1 MKPIHK
7 FTSLVACAAAAL
19 ALSTPVLAAEKAAA
33 KKEAAGKEA
42 AATSAPEYTDEQKAA
57 LKALDNELARF
68 DKMLEKDDDLQHKA
82 TVKAFLDAFKDR
94 RDAMN
99 KVPFDQGKYDEIRFD
114 INVEYQRLAMWLADP
129 ITPPVPPKGQGIGD
143 IPVYGLHPSP
153 SNKADVTAALAAVDH
168 EIARLEKTGNTRIQS
183 IKTRRAELN
192 KEFTKARWD
201 ALIADMRG
209 DTQR

>member
-1 MKPIHK
+1 MKPTHK
-7 FTSLVACAAAAL
+7 FSFPLLCLLPAAILGFALPMSAQPAPAPAAAA
-19 ALSTPVLAAEKAAA
+19 A
-33 KKEAAGKEA
+33 
-42 AATSAPEYTDEQKAA
+42 APEYTDEQKTA

-68 DKMLEKDDDLQHKA
+68 DAMLEKDTDLQHKA

-129 ITPPVPPKGQGIGD
+129 ITPPVAPKAAGISEVA
-143 IPVYGLHPSP
+143 VYKLNPSP
-153 SNKADVTAALAAVDH
+153 ANKADVKAALDAVDR
-168 EIARLEKTGNTRIQS
+168 EIARLESHASSAADKTKVQG
-183 IKTRRAELN
+183 IKTRRAELG

-201 ALIADMRG
+201 GLIAEMKR
-209 DTQR
+209 

>member
-7 FTSLVACAAAAL
+7 FSSFIVCAAAMVL
-19 ALSTPVLAAEKAAA
+19 ATPIFAAEKPAAEKAAA
-33 KKEAAGKEA
+33 A
-42 AATSAPEYTDEQKAA
+42 APEYTDEQKAA
-57 LKALDNELARF
+57 LKALDNELVRF
-68 DKMLEKDDDLQHKA
+68 DKLLEKDDDLQHKA

-129 ITPPVPPKGQGIGD
+129 ITPPIPPKGTGINE

-153 SNKADVTAALAAVDH
+153 SNKADITASLAAADH
-168 EIARLEKTGNTRIQS
+168 EIARLEKSGSAAARMQS
-183 IKTRRAELN
+183 IKNLRADLN

-201 ALIADMRG
+201 ALIAEMRG
-209 DTQR
+209 DKKR